1 MKNLLKIKHLA
12 ALILMCAVGFHAG
25 AQEDRVTPPDPD
37 PNTGSHQYNV
47 VINSDFES
55 KCLLPNEG
63 PYYYDELPHVLVA
76 CQGQEVTYTAYA
88 STDGDNVVSW
98 SWLVTGAASVSYND
112 NVATVLWGTEESG
125 MLSVTITMASGYTC
139 THHQAVRIVEKPV
152 AVASSVPEYDAS
164 HTIYVCYGM
173 DVEFTDQ
180 SHTQSSDIA
189 GYLWEGCGS
198 TSSTRS
204 FLLQNVTTPCTV
216 THRVYNNC
224 GCYDEEAFFIEVLQ
238 GYPLQLDCYGTVCEG
253 STVTYHATSPSCTQ
267 YFWSIEGGHLVN
279 GQGTPNITVT
289 WDSPLDGYGIISL
302 DGPICGNGACQ
313 GGLSVRVPIIQNGVT
328 INGQTAVC
336 EGEAVVYS
344 VPLYGSTHYEWSITP
359 STGASLTPL
368 NGANKVTCYFDTAGT
383 YRISVK
389 YKCDF
394 LACGEFR
401 SDTLT
406 VVVKPRLEILGDKE
420 VCLTNTITLTTNDET
435 DTSLCTWKV
444 YDLANNQLVYTSPS
458 PTAQLSSNVIQN
470 AGRYRITAENSN
482 YCNEATFVLTVKDPP
497 PAPTVAEMSP
507 DNPTIA
513 CPNSTIRLNATPSN
527 PYYNF
532 IWKPTCSSAS
542 PTSVSGKE
550 VSITYG
556 SEVCN
561 VEVYH
566 YDRELQCRSLN
577 AYTHQVA
584 QFALEEAHLPKRIT
598 VCPGTRIVW
607 GNDIVPA
614 QDMVLYEWQ
623 IQDLYQRYITVD
635 GDIHSGPN
643 TFTVS
648 DINPAITN
656 PISFQL
662 YLSRRYCGDEK
673 IDTVQITIYPMQQP
687 SLSFSPQDAICQHST
702 VLLSGSGCTTC
713 VDANGTGRYTWSF
726 SDSPQTETGQT
737 VSHTFDRPGN
747 ILVTLTCNPY
757 DVCNNSNY
765 LPSVTGI
772 IKVVP
777 NPPAYSIGY
786 DGTNVFLE
794 PPLSSTDYAIRWGH
808 TSDTNNTVP
817 ASLGGGVDYSCMIIS
832 RTNPRCTTEVKNEAI
847 LCQLL
852 KMGSPSID
860 YCNRTVSFSVIDPP
874 MPIVW
879 SVLSGDVGNKII
891 SGPFNEYLTLP
902 VNSIGD
908 IVVKAR
914 AEAEDPCI
922 SSTTMFTVDFLP
934 DFSLQKAC
942 SSIVI
947 HNNSQ
952 CLDASKVIMIKVTE
966 SGGNINYLT
975 FPVSQSVITY
985 PTGSGGHFTFELYAY
1000 DGMPLVPPCPIGSV
1014 DIANTSNLSVD
1025 VTSANP
1031 VDDEHWTCDN
1041 TAIQLTATLPSPHTI
1056 VHSRWEFGDGGTC
1069 LDTNGNSVYHTFRFI
1084 PNNPSQYTVNVVVI
1098 DENGCINDTSFLITS
1113 HKNEL
1118 KDPLLQVQ
1126 GNIIPICP
1134 GGTKI
1139 IEYWAGNSAPACS
1152 ATYHWSTE
1160 PLENHINTHETHY
1173 TDDYS
1178 VIVTNDKYCKTEASV
1193 NVPFKNKP
1201 SAIIIPKKYY
1211 YCTGEEIV
1219 LYGKPDNE
1227 NNYTYAWSVYES
1239 VAQTTVPYTTG
1250 TISFTAPS
1258 YGCTYTI
1265 NLTITNDEGC
1275 SAQADPVTITV
1286 VAPPPAPSIS
1296 IDPTQHCIDQ
1306 HPFKLYSVSS
1316 PQMLHWSNGD
1326 YGNTAYY
1333 HYPGPAIAYY
1343 YDPVSGCRSDS
1354 AVINI
1359 PAAPDFDALLT
1370 GCYKVCDYLSESTL
1384 PVYGLLPLLQPY
1396 GWDWYFNNLLSQYA
1410 SFGYQPHPLMLPLT
1424 GFGSYYLTVNY
1435 FEDCKS
1441 TSKPLVLQEDDKCK
1455 CDSIDISYTCKESY
1469 VNNCHLIYVVNVTVC
1484 NNSSRTHCFNHL
1496 DPLFDISSGNISI
1509 IANTFANPTIA
1520 PGNCYLFTLTL
1531 EVAVLDPSSVAFRLT
1546 DDNCV
1551 ECAVDFSIDLTPDI
1565 NCSQLAS
1572 GSITPNSTITG
1583 VNTIYCDFSINV
1595 SGVTD
1600 VLAVWSNPQSVVNYT
1615 LTGTG
1620 VNGLCAFSQGDLSDD
1635 ETACVYALVC
1645 VDKKLCIYYYCV
1657 PVADLLASPKSS
1669 PIERAGRD
1677 ADNSPD
1683 PTLKPNPT
1691 TGEVAIEMSNPLSG
1705 VAIEMSNPLS
1715 GGSVV
1720 GTSYKVLEILV
1731 MDMNGRTVATFT
1743 GSDHFNISN
1752 LPSAAYIVRIKT
1764 QHDNADK
1771 ITYLKLVKK

>member
-1 MKNLLKIKHLA
+1 M
-12 ALILMCAVGFHAG
+12 
-25 AQEDRVTPPDPD
+25 
-37 PNTGSHQYNV
+37 
-47 VINSDFES
+47 
-55 KCLLPNEG
+55 
-63 PYYYDELPHVLVA
+63 
-76 CQGQEVTYTAYA
+76 
-88 STDGDNVVSW
+88 
-98 SWLVTGAASVSYND
+98 SV
-112 NVATVLWGTEESG
+112 
-125 MLSVTITMASGYTC
+125 
-139 THHQAVRIVEKPV
+139 
-152 AVASSVPEYDAS
+152 
-164 HTIYVCYGM
+164 
-173 DVEFTDQ
+173 
-180 SHTQSSDIA
+180 
-189 GYLWEGCGS
+189 
-198 TSSTRS
+198 
-204 FLLQNVTTPCTV
+204 
-216 THRVYNNC
+216 
-224 GCYDEEAFFIEVLQ
+224 
-238 GYPLQLDCYGTVCEG
+238 
-253 STVTYHATSPSCTQ
+253 
-267 YFWSIEGGHLVN
+267 
-279 GQGTPNITVT
+279 
-289 WDSPLDGYGIISL
+289 
-302 DGPICGNGACQ
+302 
-313 GGLSVRVPIIQNGVT
+313 
-328 INGQTAVC
+328 
-336 EGEAVVYS
+336 
-344 VPLYGSTHYEWSITP
+344 
-359 STGASLTPL
+359 TPL
-368 NGANKVTCYFDTAGT
+368 NGANKVTCLFNTPDTF
-383 YRISVK
+383 RISVK

-420 VCLTNTITLTTNDET
+420 VCLTNTITLTTNDENNN
-435 DTSLCTWKV
+435 LFTWNV

-458 PTAQLSSNVIQN
+458 PTAQFSSNVIQN

-497 PAPTVAEMSP
+497 PAPTVAEMDP

-532 IWKPTCSSAS
+532 IWEPVCCT
-542 PTSVSGKE
+542 TYVSGNE
-550 VSITYG
+550 VSIAYG

-561 VEVYH
+561 VNVYH
-566 YDRELQCRSLN
+566 YDRELQCRSLD

-584 QFALEEAHLPKRIT
+584 QFALAETHLPKRIT
-598 VCPGTRIVW
+598 VCPGTRITW

-614 QDMVLYEWQ
+614 QEMVLYEWQ
-623 IQDLYQRYITVD
+623 IEDLYQRYITVD
-635 GDIHSGPN
+635 GSIHSGPN

-648 DINPAITN
+648 DIYTTFDSVP
-656 PISFQL
+656 FQL

-673 IDTVQITIYPMQQP
+673 IDTVQIIIYPMQHP
-687 SLSFSPQDAICQHST
+687 SLSFNPQDAICQNSQ
-702 VLLSGSGCTTC
+702 VQLYGSGCTTC
-713 VDANGTGRYTWSF
+713 DDANAIGRYTWSF
-726 SDSPQTETGQT
+726 SDSPQTATGQT
-737 VSHTFDRPGN
+737 IYHTFDKPGD

-757 DVCNNSNY
+757 DVCDNSNY

-772 IKVVP
+772 IKVIP

-808 TSDTNNTVP
+808 TADTNNTVP

-847 LCQLL
+847 LCQPL

-879 SVLSGDVGNKII
+879 SVLSGDVGGQII
-891 SGPFNEYLTLP
+891 NGSLNEYLTLP
-902 VNSIGD
+902 VNSVGN

-914 AEAEDPCI
+914 AEADEPCF
-922 SSTTMFTVDFLP
+922 SSTKMFTVDFLP

-947 HNNSQ
+947 RNNSQ
-952 CLDASKVIMIKVTE
+952 CIDASKVIMIKVTE
-966 SGGNINYLT
+966 AGGNINYLT

-985 PTGSGGHFTFELYAY
+985 PTGGGGHFTFELYAY

-1014 DIANTSNLSVD
+1014 DIANTSNLPVD
-1025 VTSANP
+1025 ITSANTG
-1031 VDDEHWTCDN
+1031 HIHQTCNN
-1041 TAIQLTATLPSPHTI
+1041 TAIQLTASLPSPHTI
-1056 VHSRWEFGDGGTC
+1056 VHSRWDFGDGGTC
-1069 LDTNGNSVYHTFRFI
+1069 LDTNGNSVYHTFRF
-1084 PNNPSQYTVNVVVI
+1084 NPINPLEYTVNVIVT
-1098 DENGCINDTSFLITS
+1098 DENNCESHDTLKITSFE
-1113 HKNEL
+1113 NEL
-1118 KDPLLQVQ
+1118 KVESIYIYDDENL
-1126 GNIIPICP
+1126 PICP
-1134 GGTKI
+1134 GNEVTLEYRIDGNTPSPDI
-1139 IEYWAGNSAPACS
+1139 IAYYDWSPSSNSNS
-1152 ATYHWSTE
+1152 YT
-1160 PLENHINTHETHY
+1160 NIVDN

-1178 VIVTNDKYCKTEASV
+1178 VVVTNDNYCKTEVSV

-1201 SAIIIPKKYY
+1201 SAVIIPKKYY
-1211 YCTGEEIV
+1211 YCVGETITFYGQPDMESQSNYSYEWTVCNNTTSQCSTYYTG
-1219 LYGKPDNE
+1219 
-1227 NNYTYAWSVYES
+1227 S
-1239 VAQTTVPYTTG
+1239 
-1250 TISFTAPS
+1250 ISFPTGDN
-1258 YGCTYTI
+1258 GCTYTADLI
-1265 NLTITNDEGC
+1265 VTDNNEGC

-1286 VAPPPAPSIS
+1286 VAPPPAPGIS
-1296 IDPTQHCIDQ
+1296 KDPDQYCIDQ
-1306 HPFKLYSVSS
+1306 HPFKLISDNPS
-1316 PQMLHWSNGD
+1316 QLLHWSNGD

-1370 GCYKVCDYLSESTL
+1370 GCYKICDSLAETSL

-1396 GWDWYFNNLLSQYA
+1396 GWDWYYNNYLSQNGP
-1410 SFGYQPHPLMLPLT
+1410 FGYQPYPLMLPLN
-1424 GFGSYYLTVNY
+1424 GFGSYYLSVNY
-1435 FEDCKS
+1435 FEECKS
-1441 TSKPLVLQEDDKCK
+1441 TSKPFVLQEDDVCK
-1455 CDSIDISYTCKESY
+1455 CDSIDIRYVCKDSH
-1469 VNNCHLIYVVNVTVC
+1469 VKDCHLIYEIEVTVC
-1484 NNSSRTHCFNHL
+1484 NNSHTTRTFNTL
-1496 DPLFDISSGNISI
+1496 TPLFNLTSGNITI
-1509 IANTFANPTIA
+1509 ISNTFTATSITPS
-1520 PGNCYLFTLTL
+1520 NCYNFTLEL
-1531 EVAVLDPSSVAFRLT
+1531 EVSILDPMVASFMIEGRKC
-1546 DDNCV
+1546 N
-1551 ECAVDFSIDLTPDI
+1551 VDFSIDLTPDI

-1583 VNTIYCDFSINV
+1583 VNTIYCDFSIYV

-1620 VNGLCAFSQGDLSDD
+1620 VNGLCAFSQGDLSDGV
-1635 ETACVYALVC
+1635 TACVYALVC

-1677 ADNSPD
+1677 ADNAPD

-1691 TGEVAIEMSNPLSG
+1691 IGEV
-1705 VAIEMSNPLS
+1705 
-1715 GGSVV
+1715 SVV

-1764 QHDNADK
+1764 KHDNADK

>member
-1 MKNLLKIKHLA
+1 MKDLLKIKHLA
-12 ALILMCAVGFHAG
+12 ALLLMCAVGFHAG

-37 PNTGSHQYNV
+37 PNTGSRQYNV

-55 KCLLPNEG
+55 KCVLPNEG
-63 PYYYDELPHVLVA
+63 QYYYDELPQVLVA

-139 THHQAVRIVEKPV
+139 TCHQAVRIVEKPV

-204 FLLQNVTTPCTV
+204 FLLQNVTTPCKV

-224 GCYDEEAFFIEVLQ
+224 GCYDEEEFLIKVLQ
-238 GYPLQLDCYGTVCEG
+238 GHPLQLDCYGTACEG

-279 GQGTPNITVT
+279 GQGTPDITVT

-302 DGPICGNGACQ
+302 DGPICGNGTCQ
-313 GGLSVRVPIIQNGVT
+313 GGLSVRVPIIQNGVSVD
-328 INGQTAVC
+328 GQNTACV
-336 EGEAVVYS
+336 GEAVVYS

-359 STGASLTPL
+359 STGVSVTPL
-368 NGANKVTCYFDTAGT
+368 NGANKVTCYFNTPDTF
-383 YRISVK
+383 RISVK
-389 YKCDF
+389 YQCDF
-394 LACGEFR
+394 LSCGEFR

-420 VCLTNTITLTTNDET
+420 VCLTNSITLTTNDENNN
-435 DTSLCTWKV
+435 LFTWNV
-444 YDLANNQLVYTSPS
+444 YDLANNQLIYTSPS
-458 PTAQLSSNVIQN
+458 PTDQLASSVIPN

-497 PAPTVAEMSP
+497 PAPTVAEMDP

-532 IWKPTCSSAS
+532 IWEPTCGSAS
-542 PTSVSGKE
+542 PTSVSGEE

-561 VEVYH
+561 VAVYH
-566 YDRELQCRSLN
+566 YDRELQCRSLD

-584 QFALEEAHLPKRIT
+584 QFALAETHLPKRIT
-598 VCPGTRIVW
+598 VCPGTRITW

-614 QDMVLYEWQ
+614 QEMVLYEWQ
-623 IQDLYQRYITVD
+623 IEDLFQRYITVD
-635 GDIHSGPN
+635 GSIHSGPN

-648 DINPAITN
+648 DIYTTFDSVP
-656 PISFQL
+656 FQL
-662 YLSRRYCGDEK
+662 YLSRRYCGDKK
-673 IDTVQITIYPMQQP
+673 IDTVQIIIYPMQHP
-687 SLSFSPQDAICQHST
+687 SLSFNPQDAICQNT
-702 VLLSGSGCTTC
+702 QVQLYGSGCTTC
-713 VDANGTGRYTWSF
+713 DDANAIGRYTWSF
-726 SDSPQTETGQT
+726 SDSPQTATGQT
-737 VSHTFDRPGN
+737 IYHTFDKPGD

-757 DVCNNSNY
+757 DVCDNSNY

-772 IKVVP
+772 IKVIP

-808 TSDTNNTVP
+808 TADTNNTVP
-817 ASLGGGVDYSCMIIS
+817 ASLGGGVDYSCIIIS
-832 RTNPRCTTEVKNEAI
+832 RTNPPCTTEVKNEAI
-847 LCQLL
+847 LCQPLQL
-852 KMGSPSID
+852 GPPSID
-860 YCNRTVSFSVIDPP
+860 YCNKTVSFSVIDPP

-879 SVLSGDVGNKII
+879 SVLSGDVGDQII
-891 SGPFNEYLTLP
+891 NGSLNEYLTLP
-902 VNSIGD
+902 VNSVGN

-914 AEAEDPCI
+914 AEADEPCF
-922 SSTTMFTVDFLP
+922 SSTKMFTVDFLP

-947 HNNSQ
+947 RNNSQ

-966 SGGNINYLT
+966 AGGNINYLT

-1014 DIANTSNLSVD
+1014 DIANTSNLPLD
-1025 VTSANP
+1025 VTSANTG
-1031 VDDEHWTCDN
+1031 HIHQTCNN
-1041 TAIQLTATLPSPHTI
+1041 TAIQLTASLPSPHTI
-1056 VHSRWEFGDGGTC
+1056 VHSHWDFGDGGTC
-1069 LDTNGNSVYHTFRFI
+1069 LDTNGNSVYHTFRSSSAVL
-1084 PNNPSQYTVNVVVI
+1084 PKYTVNVIVT
-1098 DENGCINDTSFLITS
+1098 DDNGCESHDTLNITS
-1113 HKNEL
+1113 YENEL
-1118 KDPLLQVQ
+1118 KEELLQIQ
-1126 GNIIPICP
+1126 GSIIPICP

-1139 IEYWAGNSAPACS
+1139 IEYLADGNIPFD

-1160 PLENHINTHETHY
+1160 PFEDYVNTHETRY

-1178 VIVTNDKYCKTEASV
+1178 VIVTNDNYCKTEASV

-1211 YCTGEEIV
+1211 YCAGEEVI
-1219 LYGKPDNE
+1219 LYGQLDND
-1227 NNYTYAWSVYES
+1227 NHYTYAWTVYED
-1239 VAQTTVPYTTG
+1239 VTHTTNAYTTG
-1250 TISFTAPS
+1250 TVHFTAANNS
-1258 YGCTYTI
+1258 CTYTI
-1265 NLTITNDEGC
+1265 NLTVTNDEGC

-1306 HPFKLYSVSS
+1306 HPVKLISDNPS
-1316 PQMLHWSNGD
+1316 QLLHWSNGD
-1326 YGNTAYY
+1326 YGNTAFY
-1333 HYPGPAIAYY
+1333 HYPGVALAYY
-1343 YDPVSGCRSDS
+1343 YDQVSGCQSQS
-1354 AVINI
+1354 AFVNI

-1370 GCYKVCDYLSESTL
+1370 GCYEVCIQKAKSKL
-1384 PVYGLLPLLQPY
+1384 PVYGMLPLYQKY
-1396 GWDWYFNNLLSQYA
+1396 GWRWFYNNNSIA
-1410 SFGYQPHPLMLPLT
+1410 GSPMGYQPHPLYLT
-1424 GFGSYYLTVNY
+1424 LNGFGSYYLTVNY
-1435 FEDCKS
+1435 YNECTS
-1441 TSKPLVLQEDDKCK
+1441 TSKPFVLKEDKICK
-1455 CDSIDISYTCKESY
+1455 CDSIDISYTCKNSY
-1469 VNNCHLIYVVNVTVC
+1469 VENCHLIYVVDVTVC
-1484 NNSSRTHCFNHL
+1484 NNSSRPHCFKYL

-1509 IANTFANPTIA
+1509 IANTFANPTIT
-1520 PGNCYLFTLTL
+1520 PGNCYHFSLTL
-1531 EVAVLDPSSVAFRLT
+1531 EVAVLDPSSVAFRLI
-1546 DDNCV
+1546 DDNCF

-1620 VNGLCAFSQGDLSDD
+1620 VSGLCAFGQSDLSDG
-1635 ETACVYALVC
+1635 ETTCVYALVC
-1645 VDKKLCIYYYCV
+1645 VDKELCIYYYCV

-1677 ADNSPD
+1677 ADNAPD

-1691 TGEVAIEMSNPLSG
+1691 IGEV
-1705 VAIEMSNPLS
+1705 
-1715 GGSVV
+1715 SVV
-1720 GTSYKVLEILV
+1720 GTSYKVLEIFV

-1771 ITYLKLVKK
+1771 ITYLKLIKK

>member
-12 ALILMCAVGFHAG
+12 ALILMCTVGFHAG

-37 PNTGSHQYNV
+37 PNTGSRQYNV

-164 HTIYVCYGM
+164 HTIYVCKGM

-224 GCYDEEAFFIEVLQ
+224 GCYDEEEFFIEVLQ
-238 GYPLQLDCYGTVCEG
+238 GYPLQLDCYGTACEG

-406 VVVKPRLEILGDKE
+406 VVVKPRLEIRGDKE

-435 DTSLCTWKV
+435 NTSLFTWKV
-444 YDLANNQLVYTSPS
+444 YDLASNQLVYTSPS

-470 AGRYRITAENSN
+470 AGRYRITAENIN

-532 IWKPTCSSAS
+532 IWKPVCCT
-542 PTSVSGKE
+542 TYVSGNE
-550 VSITYG
+550 VSIAYG

-607 GNDIVPA
+607 GNDIVPE
-614 QDMVLYEWQ
+614 QDLVLYEWQ

-726 SDSPQTETGQT
+726 SDNHQSATGQT

-757 DVCNNSNY
+757 DVCSNSNY
-765 LPSVTGI
+765 LPSVSGT

-922 SSTTMFTVDFLP
+922 SSTAVVTVDFLP

-942 SSIVI
+942 STIVI

-966 SGGNINYLT
+966 AGGNINYLT

-1014 DIANTSNLSVD
+1014 DIENTSNQVVS

-1031 VDDEHWTCDN
+1031 VDDEHWTCNN
-1041 TAIQLTATLPSPHTI
+1041 TAIQLTASIATPHTI
-1056 VHSRWEFGDGGTC
+1056 YHSYWDFGDNGTC
-1069 LDTNGNSVYHTFRFI
+1069 LNTNGNSVYHTFEFYSSH
-1084 PNNPSQYTVNVVVI
+1084 PEQSHYFVNVYI
-1098 DENGCINDTSFLITS
+1098 SDENGCESHGILEITSFE
-1113 HKNEL
+1113 NEL
-1118 KDPLLQVQ
+1118 APESLEINGETPLT
-1126 GNIIPICP
+1126 CP
-1134 GGTKI
+1134 GDNRTIMYLVNGYIPQCTTAR
-1139 IEYWAGNSAPACS
+1139 YN
-1152 ATYHWSTE
+1152 WSIDPSLTLH
-1160 PLENHINTHETHY
+1160 PVYTHETHY

-1178 VIVTNDKYCKTEASV
+1178 VVVTNANYCKTEASV

-1370 GCYKVCDYLSESTL
+1370 GCYKVCDSLAETSL

-1424 GFGSYYLTVNY
+1424 GFGSYYLTINY
-1435 FEDCKS
+1435 FEECKS
-1441 TSKPLVLQEDDKCK
+1441 TSKPFVLQEDDKCK

-1620 VNGLCAFSQGDLSDD
+1620 VSGLCAFGQGDLSDD

-1691 TGEVAIEMSNPLSG
+1691 TGDV
-1705 VAIEMSNPLS
+1705 
-1715 GGSVV
+1715 SVV
-1720 GTSYKVLEILV
+1720 GTSDKVLEILV

>member
-12 ALILMCAVGFHAG
+12 ALLLMCAVGFHAG

-37 PNTGSHQYNV
+37 PNPGSRQYNV

-152 AVASSVPEYDAS
+152 AVASSVPDYDAS

-204 FLLQNVTTPCTV
+204 FLLQNVTTPCKV

-224 GCYDEEAFFIEVLQ
+224 GCYDEEEFLIKVLQ
-238 GYPLQLDCYGTVCEG
+238 GHPLQLDCYGTACEG
-253 STVTYHATSPSCTQ
+253 STVSYHATSPSCTQ

-313 GGLSVRVPIIQNGVT
+313 GGLSVRVPIIQNGVSVD
-328 INGQTAVC
+328 GQNTACV
-336 EGEAVVYS
+336 GEAVVYS
-344 VPLYGSTHYEWSITP
+344 VPLYGSTHYDWNITP
-359 STGASLTPL
+359 STGVSVTPL
-368 NGANKVTCYFDTAGT
+368 NGANIVTCLFNTPDTF
-383 YRISVK
+383 RISVK

-394 LACGEFR
+394 LSCGEFR

-420 VCLTNTITLTTNDET
+420 VCLTNTITLTTNDENNN
-435 DTSLCTWKV
+435 LFTWNV
-444 YDLANNQLVYTSPS
+444 YDLANNQLIYTSPS
-458 PTAQLSSNVIQN
+458 PTDQLASSVIPN

-497 PAPTVAEMSP
+497 PAPTVAEMDP

-532 IWKPTCSSAS
+532 IWEPTCGSAS
-542 PTSVSGKE
+542 PTSVSGEE

-561 VEVYH
+561 VNVYH
-566 YDRELQCRSLN
+566 YDRELQCRSLD

-584 QFALEEAHLPKRIT
+584 QFALAETHLPKRIT
-598 VCPGTRIVW
+598 VCPGTRITW

-614 QDMVLYEWQ
+614 QEMVLYEWQ
-623 IQDLYQRYITVD
+623 IEDLFQRYITVD
-635 GDIHSGPN
+635 GSIHSGPN

-648 DINPAITN
+648 DIYTTFDSVP
-656 PISFQL
+656 FQL

-673 IDTVQITIYPMQQP
+673 IDTVQIIIYPMKHP
-687 SLSFSPQDAICQHST
+687 SLSFDPQDAICQNSQ
-702 VLLSGSGCTTC
+702 VQLYGSGCTTC
-713 VDANGTGRYTWSF
+713 DDANAIGRYTWSF

-737 VSHTFDRPGN
+737 IYHTFDKPGD

-772 IKVVP
+772 IKVIP

-794 PPLSSTDYAIRWGH
+794 PQLSSTDYAIRWGH

-817 ASLGGGVDYSCMIIS
+817 ASLGGGVDYSCIIIS
-832 RTNPRCTTEVKNEAI
+832 RTNPPCTTEVKNEAI
-847 LCQLL
+847 LCQPLQL
-852 KMGSPSID
+852 GPPSID
-860 YCNRTVSFSVIDPP
+860 YCNKTVSFSVLTPP

-879 SVLSGDVGNKII
+879 SVLSGDVGDQII
-891 SGPFNEYLTLP
+891 NGSLNEYLTLP
-902 VNSIGD
+902 VNSVGN

-914 AEAEDPCI
+914 AEADEPCF
-922 SSTTMFTVDFLP
+922 SSTKMFTVDFLP

-947 HNNSQ
+947 QNNSQ
-952 CLDASKVIMIKVTE
+952 CHDVSKVIMIKVTE
-966 SGGNINYLT
+966 AGGNINYLT
-975 FPVSQSVITY
+975 FPVNQSVITY

-1014 DIANTSNLSVD
+1014 DIANTSNLPLD
-1025 VTSANP
+1025 VTSANTG
-1031 VDDEHWTCDN
+1031 HIHQTCNN
-1041 TAIQLTATLPSPHTI
+1041 TAIQLTASLPSPHTI
-1056 VHSRWEFGDGGTC
+1056 VHSRWDFGDGGTC
-1069 LDTNGNSVYHTFRFI
+1069 LDTNGNSVYHTFRFDPI
-1084 PNNPSQYTVNVVVI
+1084 RSSDYIVNVFVT
-1098 DENGCINDTSFLITS
+1098 DENGCESHDTLKIISFE
-1113 HKNEL
+1113 NVL
-1118 KDPLLQVQ
+1118 KQESISIDDNGDFPV
-1126 GNIIPICP
+1126 CP
-1134 GGTKI
+1134 GNEVRL
-1139 IEYWAGNSAPACS
+1139 EYQINSNTPPTGLVADYNWSSSPNTN
-1152 ATYHWSTE
+1152 TY
-1160 PLENHINTHETHY
+1160 THNAYY

-1178 VIVTNDKYCKTEASV
+1178 VVVTNDNYCKTEATI

-1211 YCTGEEIV
+1211 YCAGEEVI
-1219 LYGKPDNE
+1219 LYGQLDND
-1227 NNYTYAWSVYES
+1227 NHYTYAWTVYED
-1239 VAQTTVPYTTG
+1239 VTHTTNAYTTG
-1250 TISFTAPS
+1250 TVHFTAANNS
-1258 YGCTYTI
+1258 CTYTI
-1265 NLTITNDEGC
+1265 NLTVTNDEGC

-1306 HPFKLYSVSS
+1306 HPFKLISNNPS
-1316 PQMLHWSNGD
+1316 QLLHWSNGD

-1370 GCYKVCDYLSESTL
+1370 GCYKVCDSLAETSL

-1396 GWDWYFNNLLSQYA
+1396 GWDWYYNNYLSQNGP
-1410 SFGYQPHPLMLPLT
+1410 FGYQPYPLMLPLN
-1424 GFGSYYLTVNY
+1424 GFGSYYLSVNY
-1435 FEDCKS
+1435 FEECKS
-1441 TSKPLVLQEDDKCK
+1441 ISKPFVLQEDDVCK
-1455 CDSIDISYTCKESY
+1455 CDSIDIRYVCKDSHVKE
-1469 VNNCHLIYVVNVTVC
+1469 CHLIYEIEVTVC
-1484 NNSSRTHCFNHL
+1484 NNSHTTRTFNTL
-1496 DPLFDISSGNISI
+1496 TPLFNLISGNITI
-1509 IANTFANPTIA
+1509 TNNTFAATSITPS
-1520 PGNCYLFTLTL
+1520 NCYNFTLEL
-1531 EVAVLDPSSVAFRLT
+1531 EVSILDPMVASFMIKGSKC
-1546 DDNCV
+1546 N
-1551 ECAVDFSIDLTPDI
+1551 VDFSIDLTPDI

-1583 VNTIYCDFSINV
+1583 VNTIYCDFSINI

-1600 VLAVWSNPQSVVNYT
+1600 VLAVWSDPQSVVNYT

-1620 VNGLCAFSQGDLSDD
+1620 VNGLCAFSQGDLSDGV
-1635 ETACVYALVC
+1635 TACVYALVC

-1677 ADNSPD
+1677 ADNAPD

-1691 TGEVAIEMSNPLSG
+1691 TGEV
-1705 VAIEMSNPLS
+1705 
-1715 GGSVV
+1715 SVV
-1720 GTSYKVLEILV
+1720 GTSDKILEILV

-1752 LPSAAYIVRIKT
+1752 LPSGIYIVRIKT

>member
-1 MKNLLKIKHLA
+1 
-12 ALILMCAVGFHAG
+12 
-25 AQEDRVTPPDPD
+25 
-37 PNTGSHQYNV
+37 
-47 VINSDFES
+47 
-55 KCLLPNEG
+55 
-63 PYYYDELPHVLVA
+63 
-76 CQGQEVTYTAYA
+76 
-88 STDGDNVVSW
+88 
-98 SWLVTGAASVSYND
+98 
-112 NVATVLWGTEESG
+112 
-125 MLSVTITMASGYTC
+125 
-139 THHQAVRIVEKPV
+139 
-152 AVASSVPEYDAS
+152 VPEYDAS

-224 GCYDEEAFFIEVLQ
+224 GCYDEEEFFIEVLQ
-238 GYPLQLDCYGTVCEG
+238 GYPLQLDCYGTACEG

-435 DTSLCTWKV
+435 NTSLCTWKV
-444 YDLANNQLVYTSPS
+444 YNLANNQLVYTSPS
-458 PTAQLSSNVIQN
+458 PTAQFSSNVIQN
-470 AGRYRITAENSN
+470 AGRYRITAENIN

-513 CPNSTIRLNATPSN
+513 CPNSTIRLNATSSN

-532 IWKPTCSSAS
+532 IWKPICCT
-542 PTSVSGKE
+542 TYVSGNE

-598 VCPGTRIVW
+598 VCPGTRITW
-607 GNDIVPA
+607 GNDIVPE
-614 QDMVLYEWQ
+614 QDLVLYEWQ

-635 GDIHSGPN
+635 GDIHRGPN

-966 SGGNINYLT
+966 AGGNINYLT

-985 PTGSGGHFTFELYAY
+985 PTGSGGHFTFELYSY

-1014 DIANTSNLSVD
+1014 DIENTSNLQVE
-1025 VTSANP
+1025 VTSANTG
-1031 VDDEHWTCDN
+1031 HIHQTCNN

-1056 VHSRWEFGDGGTC
+1056 VHSRWDFGDGGTS
-1069 LDTNGNSVYHTFRFI
+1069 LDTNGNSVYHTFRFD
-1084 PNNPSQYTVNVVVI
+1084 PNNPLVYTVNVFVT
-1098 DENGCINDTSFLITS
+1098 DENGCESHDTLKITSFE
-1113 HKNEL
+1113 NEL
-1118 KDPLLQVQ
+1118 KEESISIYINGDFPVCPENEVTLGYQIN
-1126 GNIIPICP
+1126 GNTPPIDLVADYNWSSSP
-1134 GGTKI
+1134 NT
-1139 IEYWAGNSAPACS
+1139 N
-1152 ATYHWSTE
+1152 TY
-1160 PLENHINTHETHY
+1160 THKVYY

-1178 VIVTNDKYCKTEASV
+1178 VTVTNDNYCKTEATI

-1211 YCTGEEIV
+1211 YCAGEEVI
-1219 LYGKPDNE
+1219 LYGQPDNG
-1227 NNYTYAWSVYES
+1227 NHYTYAWTVYEDETH
-1239 VAQTTVPYTTG
+1239 TTVAYTTG
-1250 TISFTAPS
+1250 TVHFTAADNS
-1258 YGCTYTI
+1258 CTYTI
-1265 NLTITNDEGC
+1265 NLTVTNDEGC

-1306 HPFKLYSVSS
+1306 HPVKLVSNNPS
-1316 PQMLHWSNGD
+1316 QLLHWSNGD

-1343 YDPVSGCRSDS
+1343 YDPVSG
-1354 AVINI
+1354 
-1359 PAAPDFDALLT
+1359 
-1370 GCYKVCDYLSESTL
+1370 
-1384 PVYGLLPLLQPY
+1384 
-1396 GWDWYFNNLLSQYA
+1396 
-1410 SFGYQPHPLMLPLT
+1410 
-1424 GFGSYYLTVNY
+1424 
-1435 FEDCKS
+1435 
-1441 TSKPLVLQEDDKCK
+1441 
-1455 CDSIDISYTCKESY
+1455 
-1469 VNNCHLIYVVNVTVC
+1469 
-1484 NNSSRTHCFNHL
+1484 
-1496 DPLFDISSGNISI
+1496 
-1509 IANTFANPTIA
+1509 
-1520 PGNCYLFTLTL
+1520 
-1531 EVAVLDPSSVAFRLT
+1531 
-1546 DDNCV
+1546 
-1551 ECAVDFSIDLTPDI
+1551 
-1565 NCSQLAS
+1565 
-1572 GSITPNSTITG
+1572 
-1583 VNTIYCDFSINV
+1583 
-1595 SGVTD
+1595 
-1600 VLAVWSNPQSVVNYT
+1600 
-1615 LTGTG
+1615 
-1620 VNGLCAFSQGDLSDD
+1620 
-1635 ETACVYALVC
+1635 
-1645 VDKKLCIYYYCV
+1645 
-1657 PVADLLASPKSS
+1657 
-1669 PIERAGRD
+1669 
-1677 ADNSPD
+1677 
-1683 PTLKPNPT
+1683 
-1691 TGEVAIEMSNPLSG
+1691 
-1705 VAIEMSNPLS
+1705 
-1715 GGSVV
+1715 
-1720 GTSYKVLEILV
+1720 
-1731 MDMNGRTVATFT
+1731 
-1743 GSDHFNISN
+1743 
-1752 LPSAAYIVRIKT
+1752 
-1764 QHDNADK
+1764 
-1771 ITYLKLVKK
+1771 

>member
-1 MKNLLKIKHLA
+1 
-12 ALILMCAVGFHAG
+12 
-25 AQEDRVTPPDPD
+25 
-37 PNTGSHQYNV
+37 
-47 VINSDFES
+47 
-55 KCLLPNEG
+55 
-63 PYYYDELPHVLVA
+63 
-76 CQGQEVTYTAYA
+76 
-88 STDGDNVVSW
+88 
-98 SWLVTGAASVSYND
+98 
-112 NVATVLWGTEESG
+112 
-125 MLSVTITMASGYTC
+125 
-139 THHQAVRIVEKPV
+139 
-152 AVASSVPEYDAS
+152 
-164 HTIYVCYGM
+164 M

-224 GCYDEEAFFIEVLQ
+224 GCYDEEEFLIKVLQ
-238 GYPLQLDCYGTVCEG
+238 GHPLQLDCYGTACEG
-253 STVTYHATSPSCTQ
+253 STVSYHATSPSCTQ
-267 YFWSIEGGHLVN
+267 YFWSIEGGHLVS
-279 GQGTPNITVT
+279 GQGTPDITVT

-302 DGPICGNGACQ
+302 DGPICGDVACQ
-313 GGLSVRVPIIQNGVT
+313 GGLSVRVPIIQNGVA
-328 INGQTAVC
+328 INGQTTVC
-336 EGEAVVYS
+336 EGEAVLYS
-344 VPLYGSTHYEWSITP
+344 VPLYGSTHYDWNITP
-359 STGASLTPL
+359 STGVSVTPL
-368 NGANKVTCYFDTAGT
+368 NGANKVTCLFNTPDTF
-383 YRISVK
+383 RISVK

-420 VCLTNTITLTTNDET
+420 VCLTNTITLTTNDENNN
-435 DTSLCTWKV
+435 LFTWNV

-458 PTAQLSSNVIQN
+458 PTAQFSSNVIQN

-497 PAPTVAEMSP
+497 PAPTVAEMDP

-532 IWKPTCSSAS
+532 IWEPVCCT
-542 PTSVSGKE
+542 TYVSGNE
-550 VSITYG
+550 VSIAYG

-561 VEVYH
+561 VNVYH
-566 YDRELQCRSLN
+566 YDRELQCRSLD

-584 QFALEEAHLPKRIT
+584 QFALAETHLPKRIT
-598 VCPGTRIVW
+598 VCPGTRITW

-614 QDMVLYEWQ
+614 QEMVLYEWQ
-623 IQDLYQRYITVD
+623 IEDLYQRYITVD
-635 GDIHSGPN
+635 GSIHSGPN

-648 DINPAITN
+648 DIYTTFDSVP
-656 PISFQL
+656 FQL

-673 IDTVQITIYPMQQP
+673 IDTVQIIIYPMQHP
-687 SLSFSPQDAICQHST
+687 SLSFNPQDAICQNSQ
-702 VLLSGSGCTTC
+702 VQLYGSGCTTC
-713 VDANGTGRYTWSF
+713 DDANAIGRYTWSF
-726 SDSPQTETGQT
+726 SDSPQTATGQT
-737 VSHTFDRPGN
+737 IYHTFDKPGD

-757 DVCNNSNY
+757 DVCDNSNY

-772 IKVVP
+772 IKVIP

-808 TSDTNNTVP
+808 TADTNNTVP

-847 LCQLL
+847 LCQPL

-879 SVLSGDVGNKII
+879 SVLSGDVGGQII
-891 SGPFNEYLTLP
+891 NGSLNEYLTLP
-902 VNSIGD
+902 VNSVGN

-914 AEAEDPCI
+914 AEADEPCF
-922 SSTTMFTVDFLP
+922 SSTKMFTVDFLP

-947 HNNSQ
+947 RNNSQ
-952 CLDASKVIMIKVTE
+952 CIDASKVIMIKVTE
-966 SGGNINYLT
+966 AGGNINYLT

-985 PTGSGGHFTFELYAY
+985 PTGGGGHFTFELYAY

-1014 DIANTSNLSVD
+1014 DIANTSNLPVD
-1025 VTSANP
+1025 ITSANTG
-1031 VDDEHWTCDN
+1031 HIHQTCNN
-1041 TAIQLTATLPSPHTI
+1041 TAIQLTASLPSPHTI
-1056 VHSRWEFGDGGTC
+1056 VHSRWDFGDGGTC
-1069 LDTNGNSVYHTFRFI
+1069 LDTNGNSVYHTFRF
-1084 PNNPSQYTVNVVVI
+1084 NPINPLEYTVNVIVT
-1098 DENGCINDTSFLITS
+1098 DENNCESHDTLKITSFE
-1113 HKNEL
+1113 NEL
-1118 KDPLLQVQ
+1118 KVESIYIYDDENL
-1126 GNIIPICP
+1126 PICP
-1134 GGTKI
+1134 GNEVTLEYRIDGNTPSPDI
-1139 IEYWAGNSAPACS
+1139 IAYYDWSPSSNSNS
-1152 ATYHWSTE
+1152 YT
-1160 PLENHINTHETHY
+1160 NIVDN

-1178 VIVTNDKYCKTEASV
+1178 VVVTNDNYCKTEVSV

-1201 SAIIIPKKYY
+1201 SAVIIPKKYY
-1211 YCTGEEIV
+1211 YCVGETITFYGQPDMESQSNYSYEWTVCNNTTSQCSTYYTG
-1219 LYGKPDNE
+1219 
-1227 NNYTYAWSVYES
+1227 S
-1239 VAQTTVPYTTG
+1239 
-1250 TISFTAPS
+1250 ISFPTGDN
-1258 YGCTYTI
+1258 GCTYTADLI
-1265 NLTITNDEGC
+1265 VTDNNEGC

-1286 VAPPPAPSIS
+1286 VAPPPAPGIS
-1296 IDPTQHCIDQ
+1296 KDPDQYCIDQ
-1306 HPFKLYSVSS
+1306 HPFKLISDNPS
-1316 PQMLHWSNGD
+1316 QLLHWSNGD

-1370 GCYKVCDYLSESTL
+1370 GCYKICDSLAETSL

-1396 GWDWYFNNLLSQYA
+1396 GWDWYYNNYLSQNGP
-1410 SFGYQPHPLMLPLT
+1410 FGYQPYPLMLPLN
-1424 GFGSYYLTVNY
+1424 GFGSYYLSVNY
-1435 FEDCKS
+1435 FEECKS
-1441 TSKPLVLQEDDKCK
+1441 TSKPFVLQEDDVCK
-1455 CDSIDISYTCKESY
+1455 CDSIDIRYVCKDSH
-1469 VNNCHLIYVVNVTVC
+1469 VKDCHLIYEIEVTVC
-1484 NNSSRTHCFNHL
+1484 NNSHTTRTFNTL
-1496 DPLFDISSGNISI
+1496 TPLFNLTSGNITI
-1509 IANTFANPTIA
+1509 ISNTFTATSITPS
-1520 PGNCYLFTLTL
+1520 NCYNFTLEL
-1531 EVAVLDPSSVAFRLT
+1531 EVSILDPMVASFMIEGRKC
-1546 DDNCV
+1546 N
-1551 ECAVDFSIDLTPDI
+1551 VDFSIDLTPDI

-1583 VNTIYCDFSINV
+1583 VNTIYCDFSIYV

-1620 VNGLCAFSQGDLSDD
+1620 VNGLCAFSQGDLSDGV
-1635 ETACVYALVC
+1635 TACVYALVC

-1677 ADNSPD
+1677 ADNAPD

-1691 TGEVAIEMSNPLSG
+1691 IGEV
-1705 VAIEMSNPLS
+1705 
-1715 GGSVV
+1715 SVV

-1764 QHDNADK
+1764 KHDNADK

>member
-1 MKNLLKIKHLA
+1 MKNLFYFSRLA
-12 ALILMCAVGFHAG
+12 ALLLMCAAGFHAG
-25 AQEDRVTPPDPD
+25 AQDDRVSPHDPD
-37 PNTGSHQYNV
+37 PNTGSRQYNV

-55 KCLLPNEG
+55 KCILPNEG

-98 SWLVTGAASVSYND
+98 SWTVTGAASVSYND

-125 MLSVTITMASGYTC
+125 MLSVTITMASGHTC

-152 AVASSVPEYDAS
+152 ALASSVPEYDAN
-164 HTIYVCYGM
+164 HTIYVCDGM

-189 GYLWEGCGS
+189 GYLWEGCGN

-204 FLLQNVTTPCTV
+204 FILQNVTTSCSV

-224 GCYDEEAFFIEVLQ
+224 GCYDEENFLIKVLP
-238 GYPLQLDCYGTVCEG
+238 GEPLKLDCYGTACEG

-267 YFWSIEGGHLVN
+267 YFWSIEGGHLVS
-279 GQGTPNITVT
+279 GQGTPDITVT

-302 DGPICGNGACQ
+302 DGPICSIDACQ
-313 GGLSVRVPIIQNGVT
+313 DGLSVRVPIIQNGVT

-344 VPLYGSTHYEWSITP
+344 VPLYGSTHYEWNITP
-359 STGASLTPL
+359 STGVSLTPL
-368 NGANKVTCYFDTAGT
+368 NGANKVTCHFDSAGT
-383 YRISVK
+383 YRISVR

-420 VCLTNTITLTTNDET
+420 VCLTNTITLATNDENNN
-435 DTSLCTWKV
+435 LFAWKV
-444 YDLANNQLVYTSPS
+444 YDLASNQLIYTSPS
-458 PTAQLSSNVIQN
+458 PAAHLSSNVIQN

-497 PAPTVAEMSP
+497 PAPTLAEMSP
-507 DNPTIA
+507 DNPTLA
-513 CPNSTIRLNATPSN
+513 CPNSSIRLNATSSN

-532 IWKPTCSSAS
+532 IWEPTCGSAS
-542 PTSVSGKE
+542 PTSVSGNE

-556 SEVCN
+556 SEVCD

-584 QFALEEAHLPKRIT
+584 QFVLAQTHLPRRIT
-598 VCPGTRIVW
+598 VCPGTRITW
-607 GNDIVPA
+607 GNDIVPE
-614 QDMVLYEWQ
+614 QDLVLYEWQ
-623 IQDLYQRYITVD
+623 IEDLFQRYITVD
-635 GDIHSGPN
+635 GNIHSGPN
-643 TFTVS
+643 TFNVN
-648 DINPAITN
+648 DIDPPITH

-662 YLSRRYCGDEK
+662 YLSRRYCGDK
-673 IDTVQITIYPMQQP
+673 KNDTVQIIIYPLQQP
-687 SLSFSPQDAICQHST
+687 SLSFSPQNAICQHST
-702 VLLSGSGCTTC
+702 VQLSGSGCTNC
-713 VDANGTGRYTWSF
+713 VDANTAGRYTWFF
-726 SDSPQTETGQT
+726 SDNFHSASGQT
-737 VSHTFDRPGN
+737 VSHTFDKPGN
-747 ILVTLTCNPY
+747 INVTLSCNPY
-757 DVCNNSNY
+757 DVCGNSNY
-765 LPSVTGI
+765 LPSVSGVIRVIPT
-772 IKVVP
+772 
-777 NPPAYSIGY
+777 PPAYSIGY
-786 DGTNVFLE
+786 DGTDVFIE
-794 PPLSSTDYAIRWGH
+794 PPLDPNDYDFYWTPSAPNR
-808 TSDTNNTVP
+808 NRVP
-817 ASLGGGVDYSCMIIS
+817 ATLGAGAIYSCQIVS
-832 RTNPRCTTEVKNEAI
+832 RTAPQCTTEVRNEAV
-847 LCQLL
+847 LCEPLN
-852 KMGSPSID
+852 MGQPVINYCDKKVSI
-860 YCNRTVSFSVIDPP
+860 SVLNPP

-879 SVLSGDVGNKII
+879 DVLSGDVGNQVVNG
-891 SGPFNEYLTLP
+891 SLNETLTLP
-902 VNSIGD
+902 VYSVGN

-914 AEAEDPCI
+914 AEAEAPCI
-922 SSTTMFTVDFLP
+922 SSTAVVTVDFLP

-942 SSIVI
+942 STIVI
-947 HNNSQ
+947 HNNSKY
-952 CLDASKVIMIKVTE
+952 LDGSKVIEIKVTE
-966 SGGNINYLT
+966 AGSNTNYLT
-975 FPVSQSVITY
+975 FPASQSVVTY
-985 PTGSGGHFTFELYAY
+985 PTGSGGHFTFDLYAY
-1000 DGMPLVPPCPIGSV
+1000 DGTPLVSPCPIGSV
-1014 DIANTSNLSVD
+1014 DIQNTSNLQVD
-1025 VTSANP
+1025 ITSANTG
-1031 VDDEHWTCDN
+1031 HIHQTCNN
-1041 TAIQLTATLPSPHTI
+1041 TAIQLTASLPSPHTI
-1056 VHSRWEFGDGGTC
+1056 IHSHWDFGDGGTC
-1069 LDTNGNSVYHTFRFI
+1069 LDTNGNSVYHTFRLDPHDLPDYI
-1084 PNNPSQYTVNVVVI
+1084 VNVIVT
-1098 DENGCINDTSFLITS
+1098 DENGCESHDTIKITS
-1113 HKNEL
+1113 SENVLKEESISIINNGGFPVCPENEVTLGYQINGNTPPPVIVADYDWSSSPNTNTYTHK
-1118 KDPLLQVQ
+1118 V
-1126 GNIIPICP
+1126 
-1134 GGTKI
+1134 
-1139 IEYWAGNSAPACS
+1139 Y
-1152 ATYHWSTE
+1152 
-1160 PLENHINTHETHY
+1160 Y

-1178 VIVTNDKYCKTEASV
+1178 VTVTNDNYCKTEATI

-1211 YCTGEEIV
+1211 YCAGEEVI
-1219 LYGKPDNE
+1219 LYGQPDND
-1227 NNYTYAWSVYES
+1227 NHYTYAWTIYED
-1239 VAQTTVPYTTG
+1239 VTHTTDAYTTG
-1250 TISFTAPS
+1250 TVHFTAANNS
-1258 YGCTYTI
+1258 CTYTI
-1265 NLTITNDEGC
+1265 NLTVTNDEGC

-1286 VAPPPAPSIS
+1286 VAPPPVPTIS
-1296 IDPTQHCIDQ
+1296 IDPSQYCIDQ
-1306 HPFKLYSVSS
+1306 GPVKLIGNNPS
-1316 PQMLHWSNGD
+1316 QMLHWSNGD
-1326 YGNTAYY
+1326 YGNTAFY

-1384 PVYGLLPLLQPY
+1384 PVYGLLPLHQPFSWIWFY
-1396 GWDWYFNNLLSQYA
+1396 NNLSSQQA
-1410 SFGYQPHPLMLPLT
+1410 PFGYQPHPLMLPLT
-1424 GFGSYYLTVNY
+1424 GFGSYYLSVKY
-1435 FEDCKS
+1435 FEDCNS

-1455 CDSIDISYTCKESY
+1455 CDSIDISYTYKDSY
-1469 VNNCHLIYVVNVTVC
+1469 VNNCHLMYVVNVTVC

-1520 PGNCYLFTLTL
+1520 PGNCYQFSLTL

-1565 NCSQLAS
+1565 NCSQLTS
-1572 GSITPNSTITG
+1572 GSITLNSTITG
-1583 VNTIYCDFSINV
+1583 INTTYCNFSINV
-1595 SGVTD
+1595 PGVTD
-1600 VLAVWSNPQSVVNYT
+1600 VLAVWSVPQSVVNYT

-1620 VNGLCAFSQGDLSDD
+1620 VSGLCAFRKGDLPYN

-1669 PIERAGRD
+1669 PLERAGRD
-1677 ADNSPD
+1677 TDNSPD

-1691 TGEVAIEMSNPLSG
+1691 TGEVAIEMSNPLK
-1705 VAIEMSNPLS
+1705 

-1720 GTSYKVLEILV
+1720 GTSDKVLEILV

-1743 GSDHFNISN
+1743 GTDHFNISN

>member
-12 ALILMCAVGFHAG
+12 ALLLMCAVGFHAG

-63 PYYYDELPHVLVA
+63 QYYYDELPQVLVA

-139 THHQAVRIVEKPV
+139 THHQTVRIVEKPV

-224 GCYDEEAFFIEVLQ
+224 GCYDEEEFLIKVLQ
-238 GYPLQLDCYGTVCEG
+238 GYPLQLDCYGTACEG
-253 STVTYHATSPSCTQ
+253 STVSYHATSPSCTQ

-279 GQGTPNITVT
+279 GQGTPDITVT

-359 STGASLTPL
+359 STGVSVTPL
-368 NGANKVTCYFDTAGT
+368 NGANIVTCLFNTPDTF
-383 YRISVK
+383 RISVK

-420 VCLTNTITLTTNDET
+420 VCLTNTITLTTNDENNN
-435 DTSLCTWKV
+435 LFTWNV

-458 PTAQLSSNVIQN
+458 PTAQFSSNVIQN

-482 YCNEATFVLTVKDPP
+482 YCNEATFVLTIKDPP
-497 PAPTVAEMSP
+497 PAPTVAEMDP

-532 IWKPTCSSAS
+532 IWEPTCGSAS
-542 PTSVSGKE
+542 PTSVSGEE

-556 SEVCN
+556 SEVCD

-584 QFALEEAHLPKRIT
+584 QFALGETHLPKRIT
-598 VCPGTRIVW
+598 VCPGARITW

-614 QDMVLYEWQ
+614 QEMVLYEWQ
-623 IQDLYQRYITVD
+623 IEDLFQRYITVD
-635 GDIHSGPN
+635 GSIHSGPN

-648 DINPAITN
+648 DIYTTFDSVP
-656 PISFQL
+656 FQL
-662 YLSRRYCGDEK
+662 YLSRRYCGDKK
-673 IDTVQITIYPMQQP
+673 IDTVQIIIYPMQHP
-687 SLSFSPQDAICQHST
+687 SLSFNPQDAICQNT
-702 VLLSGSGCTTC
+702 QVQLYGSGCTTC
-713 VDANGTGRYTWSF
+713 DDANGTGRYTWSF
-726 SDSPQTETGQT
+726 SDSPQTATGQT
-737 VSHTFDRPGN
+737 IYHTFDKPGD

-757 DVCNNSNY
+757 DVCDNSNY

-772 IKVVP
+772 IKVIP

-794 PPLSSTDYAIRWGH
+794 PQLSSTDYAIRWGH
-808 TSDTNNTVP
+808 TADTNNTVP
-817 ASLGGGVDYSCMIIS
+817 ASLGGGVDYSCIIIS
-832 RTNPRCTTEVKNEAI
+832 RTNPPCTTEVKNEAV
-847 LCQLL
+847 LCQPLQL
-852 KMGSPSID
+852 GPPSID
-860 YCNRTVSFSVIDPP
+860 YCNKTVSFSVLNPP

-879 SVLSGDVGNKII
+879 SVLSGDVGDQII
-891 SGPFNEYLTLP
+891 NGSLNEYLTLP
-902 VNSIGD
+902 VNSVGN

-914 AEAEDPCI
+914 AEADEPCF
-922 SSTTMFTVDFLP
+922 SSTKMFTVDFLP

-947 HNNSQ
+947 QNNSQ
-952 CLDASKVIMIKVTE
+952 CIDDSKVIMIKVTE
-966 SGGNINYLT
+966 AGGNINYLT
-975 FPVSQSVITY
+975 FPVNQSVITY

-1014 DIANTSNLSVD
+1014 DIANTSNLPLD
-1025 VTSANP
+1025 VTSANTG
-1031 VDDEHWTCDN
+1031 HIHQTCNN
-1041 TAIQLTATLPSPHTI
+1041 TAIQLTASLPSPHTI

-1069 LDTNGNSVYHTFRFI
+1069 LDINGNSVYHTFRYD
-1084 PNNPSQYTVNVVVI
+1084 PNDQSYSHYDLKVTI
-1098 DENGCINDTSFLITS
+1098 LDENGCSSIKNWEINSY
-1113 HKNEL
+1113 KNEL
-1118 KDPLLQVQ
+1118 KVESIYIYDDENL
-1126 GNIIPICP
+1126 PICP
-1134 GGTKI
+1134 GNEVTLEYRIDGNTPSPDI
-1139 IEYWAGNSAPACS
+1139 IADYDWSSSPNNNSYLHYVS
-1152 ATYHWSTE
+1152 
-1160 PLENHINTHETHY
+1160 Y

-1178 VIVTNDKYCKTEASV
+1178 VIVTNDNYCKTEASV
-1193 NVPFKNKP
+1193 NVRFKNKP

-1211 YCTGEEIV
+1211 YCVGETITFYGQPDMESQSNYSYEWTVCNNTTSQCSTYYTG
-1219 LYGKPDNE
+1219 
-1227 NNYTYAWSVYES
+1227 S
-1239 VAQTTVPYTTG
+1239 
-1250 TISFTAPS
+1250 ISFPTGDN
-1258 YGCTYTI
+1258 GCTYTADLI
-1265 NLTITNDEGC
+1265 VTDNNEGC
-1275 SAQADPVTITV
+1275 SAQAEPVTITV
-1286 VAPPPAPSIS
+1286 VAPPPAPGIS
-1296 IDPTQHCIDQ
+1296 KDPDQYCIDQ
-1306 HPFKLYSVSS
+1306 HPFKLISDNPS
-1316 PQMLHWSNGD
+1316 QLLHWSNGD

-1370 GCYKVCDYLSESTL
+1370 GCYKVCDSLAETSL

-1396 GWDWYFNNLLSQYA
+1396 GWDWYYNNLLSQNGL
-1410 SFGYQPHPLMLPLT
+1410 FGYQPHPLMLPLS
-1424 GFGSYYLTVNY
+1424 GFGSYYLSVNY
-1435 FEDCKS
+1435 FEECKS
-1441 TSKPLVLQEDDKCK
+1441 TSKPFVLQEDDVCK
-1455 CDSIDISYTCKESY
+1455 CDSIDIRYVCKDSH
-1469 VNNCHLIYVVNVTVC
+1469 VKDCHLIYEIEVTVC
-1484 NNSSRTHCFNHL
+1484 NNSHTTRTFNTL
-1496 DPLFDISSGNISI
+1496 TPLFNLTSGNITI
-1509 IANTFANPTIA
+1509 ISNTFTATSITPS
-1520 PGNCYLFTLTL
+1520 NCYNFTLEL
-1531 EVAVLDPSSVAFRLT
+1531 EVSILDPMVASFMIEGRKC
-1546 DDNCV
+1546 N
-1551 ECAVDFSIDLTPDI
+1551 VDFSIDLTPDI

-1620 VNGLCAFSQGDLSDD
+1620 VNGLCAFSQGDLSDG

-1677 ADNSPD
+1677 ADGSPD

-1691 TGEVAIEMSNPLSG
+1691 TGDV
-1705 VAIEMSNPLS
+1705 
-1715 GGSVV
+1715 SVV
-1720 GTSYKVLEILV
+1720 VTSDKVLEILV

-1752 LPSAAYIVRIKT
+1752 LPSAAYIVRVKT
-1764 QHDNADK
+1764 KHDNADK

>member
-1 MKNLLKIKHLA
+1 MKNLLKIKHLS
-12 ALILMCAVGFHAG
+12 ALLLMCAVGFHAG

-37 PNTGSHQYNV
+37 PNPGSRQYNV

-98 SWLVTGAASVSYND
+98 SWTVTGAASVSYND

-152 AVASSVPEYDAS
+152 AVASSVPDYDAS
-164 HTIYVCYGM
+164 HIIYVCYGM

-204 FLLQNVTTPCTV
+204 FLLQNVTTPCAV

-224 GCYDEEAFFIEVLQ
+224 GCYDEEEFFIEVLQ
-238 GYPLQLDCYGTVCEG
+238 GYPLQLDCYGTACEG

-279 GQGTPNITVT
+279 GQGTPDITVT

-336 EGEAVVYS
+336 EGEAVLYS

-406 VVVKPRLEILGDKE
+406 VVVKPRLEIRGDKE

-435 DTSLCTWKV
+435 NTSLFTWKV
-444 YDLANNQLVYTSPS
+444 YDLASNQLVYTSPS

-532 IWKPTCSSAS
+532 IWKPVCCT
-542 PTSVSGKE
+542 TYVSGNE
-550 VSITYG
+550 VSIAYG

-584 QFALEEAHLPKRIT
+584 QFALAETHLPKRIT

-607 GNDIVPA
+607 GNDIVPE
-614 QDMVLYEWQ
+614 QDLVLYEWQ
-623 IQDLYQRYITVD
+623 IQDLFQRYITVD
-635 GDIHSGPN
+635 GSIHSGPN

-648 DINPAITN
+648 DIYPAISDS
-656 PISFQL
+656 ISFQL

-673 IDTVQITIYPMQQP
+673 IDTVQIAIYPMQQP

-914 AEAEDPCI
+914 AESEDPCI

-934 DFSLQKAC
+934 YFSLQKAC

-966 SGGNINYLT
+966 AGGNINYLT

-1014 DIANTSNLSVD
+1014 DIANTSNLPLD
-1025 VTSANP
+1025 VTSANTG
-1031 VDDEHWTCDN
+1031 HIHQTCNN

-1056 VHSRWEFGDGGTC
+1056 VHSHWDFDDGGTY
-1069 LDTNGNSVYHTFRFI
+1069 LDTNGNSVYHTFRFDPHES
-1084 PNNPSQYTVNVVVI
+1084 PNYIVDVI
-1098 DENGCINDTSFLITS
+1098 VTDDNGCESHDTLKITS
-1113 HKNEL
+1113 YKNEL
-1118 KDPLLQVQ
+1118 VPESLEIDGETPVT
-1126 GNIIPICP
+1126 CP
-1134 GGTKI
+1134 GDNRTIMYLVNGYIPQCTTAR
-1139 IEYWAGNSAPACS
+1139 YN
-1152 ATYHWSTE
+1152 WSIDPSLTLH
-1160 PLENHINTHETHY
+1160 PVYTHETHY

-1178 VIVTNDKYCKTEASV
+1178 VVVTNANYCKTEASV

-1201 SAIIIPKKYY
+1201 SAVIIPKKYY

-1306 HPFKLYSVSS
+1306 HPVKLVSNNPS
-1316 PQMLHWSNGD
+1316 QLLHWSNGD

-1370 GCYKVCDYLSESTL
+1370 GCYKVCDSLAETSL

-1396 GWDWYFNNLLSQYA
+1396 GWDWYYNNYLSQYGP
-1410 SFGYQPHPLMLPLT
+1410 FGYQPYPLMLPLN
-1424 GFGSYYLTVNY
+1424 GFGSYYLSVNY
-1435 FEDCKS
+1435 YEECKS
-1441 TSKPLVLQEDDKCK
+1441 TSKPFVLQEDDVCK
-1455 CDSIDISYTCKESY
+1455 CDSIDISYVCKDSH
-1469 VNNCHLIYVVNVTVC
+1469 VKDCHLIYEIDVTVC
-1484 NNSSRTHCFNHL
+1484 NNSHTTRTFNTL
-1496 DPLFDISSGNISI
+1496 TPLFDLISGNITI
-1509 IANTFANPTIA
+1509 TNNTFAATSITPS
-1520 PGNCYLFTLTL
+1520 NCYYFTLEL
-1531 EVAVLDPSSVAFRLT
+1531 EVSILDPMVASFMIKGSKC
-1546 DDNCV
+1546 N
-1551 ECAVDFSIDLTPDI
+1551 VDFSIDLTPDI

-1583 VNTIYCDFSINV
+1583 VNTIYCDFSIYV

-1620 VNGLCAFSQGDLSDD
+1620 VNGLCAFSQGDLSDGV
-1635 ETACVYALVC
+1635 TACVYALVC

-1669 PIERAGRD
+1669 PTERAGRD

-1705 VAIEMSNPLS
+1705 
-1715 GGSVV
+1715 GSVV
-1720 GTSYKVLEILV
+1720 GTSDKVLEILV

>member
-37 PNTGSHQYNV
+37 PNPGSRQYNV

-98 SWLVTGAASVSYND
+98 SWTVTGAASVSYND

-152 AVASSVPEYDAS
+152 AVAFSVPDYDAS
-164 HTIYVCYGM
+164 HIIYVCYGM

-224 GCYDEEAFFIEVLQ
+224 GCYDEEEFFIEVLQ

-279 GQGTPNITVT
+279 GQGTPDITVT

-389 YKCDF
+389 YQCDF
-394 LACGEFR
+394 LSCGEFH

-435 DTSLCTWKV
+435 NTSLCTWKV
-444 YDLANNQLVYTSPS
+444 YNLANNQLVYTSPL

-507 DNPTIA
+507 ENPTIA
-513 CPNSTIRLNATPSN
+513 CPNSTIRLNATSSN

-542 PTSVSGKE
+542 PPSVSGKE

-607 GNDIVPA
+607 GNDIVPE
-614 QDMVLYEWQ
+614 QDLVLYEWQ
-623 IQDLYQRYITVD
+623 IEDLFQRYITVE
-635 GDIHSGPN
+635 GDIHNSSN
-643 TFTVS
+643 TFMIS
-648 DINPAITN
+648 DIDTVMPDS
-656 PISFQL
+656 ISFKIYL
-662 YLSRRYCGDEK
+662 YRHYCGDEK
-673 IDTVQITIYPMQQP
+673 KDSVRITIFPMQQL
-687 SLSFSPQDAICQHST
+687 SLSFSPQDAICQNST
-702 VLLSGSGCTTC
+702 ILLSGSGCTTC
-713 VDANGTGRYTWSF
+713 DDANGTGKYTWFF
-726 SDSPQTETGQT
+726 SDNHQSATGQT
-737 VSHTFDRPGN
+737 VSHTFNRPGD

-757 DVCNNSNY
+757 DVCSNSNY
-765 LPSVTGI
+765 LPSVSGT

-934 DFSLQKAC
+934 YFSLQKAC

-966 SGGNINYLT
+966 AGGNINYLT
-975 FPVSQSVITY
+975 FPV
-985 PTGSGGHFTFELYAY
+985 LYAY

-1014 DIANTSNLSVD
+1014 DIANTSNLSVS

-1031 VDDEHWTCDN
+1031 VNDEHWTCNN
-1041 TAIQLTATLPSPHTI
+1041 TAIQLTASLPLPHTI
-1056 VHSRWEFGDGGTC
+1056 VHSRWIFRDGGTC
-1069 LDTNGNSVYHTFRFI
+1069 LDTSGNSVYHTFRYD
-1084 PNNPSQYTVNVVVI
+1084 PNNQNLSQYNLKVEVI
-1098 DENGCINDTSFLITS
+1098 DENGCKSFGNIIIHS
-1113 HKNEL
+1113 NPNEL
-1118 KDPLLQVQ
+1118 KDESLEISTNSPITCPD
-1126 GNIIPICP
+1126 NIRIINYLAN
-1134 GGTKI
+1134 GT
-1139 IEYWAGNSAPACS
+1139 APACS

-1160 PLENHINTHETHY
+1160 PLEDHINTHETHY

-1193 NVPFKNKP
+1193 NVRFKNKP
-1201 SAIIIPKKYY
+1201 SAVIIPKKYY
-1211 YCTGEEIV
+1211 YCVGETITFYGQPDMESQSNYSYEWTVCNNTTSQCSTYYTG
-1219 LYGKPDNE
+1219 
-1227 NNYTYAWSVYES
+1227 S
-1239 VAQTTVPYTTG
+1239 
-1250 TISFTAPS
+1250 ISFPTGDN
-1258 YGCTYTI
+1258 GCTYTAD
-1265 NLTITNDEGC
+1265 LTVTDNNEGC
-1275 SAQADPVTITV
+1275 SAQAEPVTIRV
-1286 VAPPPAPSIS
+1286 VAPPPAPGIS
-1296 IDPTQHCIDQ
+1296 KDPDQHCIDQ

-1370 GCYKVCDYLSESTL
+1370 GCYKVCDSLAETSL

-1396 GWDWYFNNLLSQYA
+1396 GWDWYYNNYLSQNGP
-1410 SFGYQPHPLMLPLT
+1410 FGYQPYPLMLPLN
-1424 GFGSYYLTVNY
+1424 GFGSYYLSVNY
-1435 FEDCKS
+1435 FEECKS
-1441 TSKPLVLQEDDKCK
+1441 TSKPFVLQEDDVCK
-1455 CDSIDISYTCKESY
+1455 CDSIDISYVCKDSY
-1469 VNNCHLIYVVNVTVC
+1469 VENCHLIYEIDVTVC
-1484 NNSSRTHCFNHL
+1484 NNSHTTRTFNTL
-1496 DPLFDISSGNISI
+1496 TPLFDLISGNITI
-1509 IANTFANPTIA
+1509 TNNTFAATSITPS
-1520 PGNCYLFTLTL
+1520 NCYYFTLEL
-1531 EVAVLDPSSVAFRLT
+1531 EVSILDPMVASFMIKGSKC
-1546 DDNCV
+1546 N
-1551 ECAVDFSIDLTPDI
+1551 VDFSIDLTPDI

-1583 VNTIYCDFSINV
+1583 VNTIYCDFSIYV

-1620 VNGLCAFSQGDLSDD
+1620 VNGLCAFSQGDLSDGV
-1635 ETACVYALVC
+1635 TACVYALVC

-1720 GTSYKVLEILV
+1720 GTSDKVLEILV

>member
-1 MKNLLKIKHLA
+1 MKDLLNLIRLA
-12 ALILMCAVGFHAG
+12 ALLLMCAVGFHAG
-25 AQEDRVTPPDPD
+25 AQEDRVTPPDPN
-37 PNTGSHQYNV
+37 PGSRQYNV

-55 KCLLPNEG
+55 KCVLPNDG
-63 PYYYDELPHVLVA
+63 QYYYDELPHVLVA

-139 THHQAVRIVEKPV
+139 TRHQAVRIVEKPV

-224 GCYDEEAFFIEVLQ
+224 GCYDEEEFLIKVLQ
-238 GYPLQLDCYGTVCEG
+238 GHPLQLDCYGTACEG
-253 STVTYHATSPSCTQ
+253 STVSYHATSPSCTQ
-267 YFWSIEGGHLVN
+267 YFWSIEGGHLVS
-279 GQGTPNITVT
+279 GQGTPDITVT
-289 WDSPLDGYGIISL
+289 WDNPLDGYGIISL

-313 GGLSVRVPIIQNGVT
+313 GGLSVRVPIIQNGVA

-359 STGASLTPL
+359 STGVSVTPL
-368 NGANKVTCYFDTAGT
+368 NGANKVTCLFNTPDTF
-383 YRISVK
+383 RISVK

-420 VCLTNTITLTTNDET
+420 VCRTNTITLTTNDENNN
-435 DTSLCTWKV
+435 LFTWNV
-444 YDLANNQLVYTSPS
+444 YDLANNQLIYTSPS
-458 PTAQLSSNVIQN
+458 PTDQLASNVIQN

-482 YCNEATFVLTVKDPP
+482 YCNEATFVLTIKDPP

-532 IWKPTCSSAS
+532 IWEACSTAT
-542 PTSVSGKE
+542 PAVVSGEE

-561 VEVYH
+561 VNVYH
-566 YDRELQCRSLN
+566 YDRELQCRSRTS
-577 AYTHQVA
+577 YTHTVVPFVLA
-584 QFALEEAHLPKRIT
+584 QTHLPKRIT

-607 GNDIVPA
+607 GNDIVPE
-614 QDMVLYEWQ
+614 QDLVLYEWQ

-648 DINPAITN
+648 DINPAISN

-673 IDTVQITIYPMQQP
+673 IDTVQIIIYPMQHP
-687 SLSFSPQDAICQHST
+687 SLSFDPQDAICQNSQ
-702 VLLSGSGCTTC
+702 VQLSGSGCTTC
-713 VDANGTGRYTWSF
+713 VDANAIGRYTWSF
-726 SDSPQTETGQT
+726 SDSPQTATGQT
-737 VSHTFDRPGN
+737 IYHTFDKPGD

-757 DVCNNSNY
+757 DVCDNSNY

-772 IKVVP
+772 IKVIP

-808 TSDTNNTVP
+808 TADTNNTVP
-817 ASLGGGVDYSCMIIS
+817 ASLGGGMDYSCMIIS
-832 RTNPRCTTEVKNEAI
+832 RTNPRCTTMIKNEAV
-847 LCQLL
+847 LCQPLQL
-852 KMGSPSID
+852 GPPSID
-860 YCNRTVSFSVIDPP
+860 YCNKTVSFSVLNPP

-879 SVLSGDVGNKII
+879 SVLSGDVGDQII
-891 SGPFNEYLTLP
+891 NGSLNEYLTLP
-902 VNSIGD
+902 VNSVGN

-914 AEAEDPCI
+914 AEADEPCF

-934 DFSLQKAC
+934 YFSLQKAC
-942 SSIVI
+942 STIVI
-947 HNNSQ
+947 RNNSKY
-952 CLDASKVIMIKVTE
+952 LDGSKMLQINVKD
-966 SGGNINYLT
+966 GNGIILNNLI
-975 FPVSQSVITY
+975 FPVSQSEVTY
-985 PTGSGGHFTFELYAY
+985 PTGGGGHFTFELYSY
-1000 DGMPLVPPCPIGSV
+1000 DGTPLVPPCTIGSV
-1014 DIANTSNLSVD
+1014 DIQNTSDLPLPVN
-1025 VTSANP
+1025 VTSANTG
-1031 VDDEHWTCDN
+1031 HIHQTCDN
-1041 TAIQLTATLPSPHTI
+1041 TAIQLTASLPSPHTI
-1056 VHSRWEFGDGGTC
+1056 VHSHWDFDDGGTY
-1069 LDTNGNSVYHTFRFI
+1069 LDTNGNSVYHTFEFRSI
-1084 PNNPSQYTVNVVVI
+1084 NTDYSLYMVTVDI
-1098 DENGCINDTSFLITS
+1098 KDENGCEHQGRIEIKSFE
-1113 HKNEL
+1113 NEL
-1118 KDPLLQVQ
+1118 KDESIYINAL
-1126 GNIIPICP
+1126 NFPICP
-1134 GGTKI
+1134 GNDVTL
-1139 IEYWAGNSAPACS
+1139 EYQINDNTPPTDLIADYDWSSSPNNNSYLHYVS
-1152 ATYHWSTE
+1152 
-1160 PLENHINTHETHY
+1160 Y

-1178 VIVTNDKYCKTEASV
+1178 VIVTNDNYCKTEASV
-1193 NVPFKNKP
+1193 NVRFKNKP

-1239 VAQTTVPYTTG
+1239 IAQTTIPYTTG
-1250 TISFTAPS
+1250 TIRFTAPS

-1286 VAPPPAPSIS
+1286 VAPPLAPGIS
-1296 IDPTQHCIDQ
+1296 KDPNQHCIDQ
-1306 HPFKLYSVSS
+1306 HPFKLISNNPS
-1316 PQMLHWSNGD
+1316 QLLHWSNGD

-1370 GCYKVCDYLSESTL
+1370 GCYKVCDSLSETSL

-1396 GWDWYFNNLLSQYA
+1396 GWDWYYNNLLSQNGL
-1410 SFGYQPHPLMLPLT
+1410 FGYQPHPLMLPLS
-1424 GFGSYYLTVNY
+1424 GFGSYHLSVNY
-1435 FEDCKS
+1435 FEDCQS
-1441 TSKPLVLQEDDKCK
+1441 TSKPFVLQEDDVCK
-1455 CDSIDISYTCKESY
+1455 CDSIDIRYVCKDSH
-1469 VNNCHLIYVVNVTVC
+1469 VKDCHLIYEIEVTVC
-1484 NNSSRTHCFNHL
+1484 NNSHTTRTFNTL
-1496 DPLFDISSGNISI
+1496 TPLFNLISGNITITS
-1509 IANTFANPTIA
+1509 NTFTATSITPS
-1520 PGNCYLFTLTL
+1520 NCYNFTLEL
-1531 EVAVLDPSSVAFRLT
+1531 EVSILDPMVASFMIEGSKC
-1546 DDNCV
+1546 N
-1551 ECAVDFSIDLTPDI
+1551 VDFSIDLTPDI

-1620 VNGLCAFSQGDLSDD
+1620 VSGLCAFGQGDLSDG

-1645 VDKKLCIYYYCV
+1645 VDKELCIYYYCV

-1669 PIERAGRD
+1669 PLERAGRD

-1691 TGEVAIEMSNPLSG
+1691 TGDV
-1705 VAIEMSNPLS
+1705 
-1715 GGSVV
+1715 SVV
-1720 GTSYKVLEILV
+1720 GTSDKVLEILV

-1764 QHDNADK
+1764 SPSPLERGTAKPGGMSTTETPAK
-1771 ITYLKLVKK
+1771 ITYLKLIKK

>member
-224 GCYDEEAFFIEVLQ
+224 GCYDEEEFFIEVLQ
-238 GYPLQLDCYGTVCEG
+238 GYPLQLDCYGTACEG

-435 DTSLCTWKV
+435 NTSLCTWKV
-444 YDLANNQLVYTSPS
+444 YNLANNQLVYTSPS
-458 PTAQLSSNVIQN
+458 PTAQFSSNVIQN
-470 AGRYRITAENSN
+470 AGRYRITAENIN

-513 CPNSTIRLNATPSN
+513 CPNSTIRLNATSSN

-532 IWKPTCSSAS
+532 IWKPICCT
-542 PTSVSGKE
+542 TYVSGNE

-598 VCPGTRIVW
+598 VCPGTRITW
-607 GNDIVPA
+607 GNDIVPE
-614 QDMVLYEWQ
+614 QDLVLYEWQ

-635 GDIHSGPN
+635 GDIHRGPN

-966 SGGNINYLT
+966 AGGNINYLT

-985 PTGSGGHFTFELYAY
+985 PTGSGGHFTIELYSY

-1014 DIANTSNLSVD
+1014 DIENTSNLQVE
-1025 VTSANP
+1025 VTSANTG
-1031 VDDEHWTCDN
+1031 HIHQTCNN

-1056 VHSRWEFGDGGTC
+1056 VHSRWDFGDGGTS
-1069 LDTNGNSVYHTFRFI
+1069 LDTNGNSVYHTFRFD
-1084 PNNPSQYTVNVVVI
+1084 PNNPLVYTVNVFVT
-1098 DENGCINDTSFLITS
+1098 DENGCESHDTLKITSFE
-1113 HKNEL
+1113 NEL
-1118 KDPLLQVQ
+1118 KEESISIYINGDFPVCPENEVTLGYQIN
-1126 GNIIPICP
+1126 GNTPPIDLVADYNWSSSP
-1134 GGTKI
+1134 NT
-1139 IEYWAGNSAPACS
+1139 N
-1152 ATYHWSTE
+1152 TY
-1160 PLENHINTHETHY
+1160 THKVYY

-1178 VIVTNDKYCKTEASV
+1178 VTVTNDNYCKTEATI

-1211 YCTGEEIV
+1211 YCAGEEVI
-1219 LYGKPDNE
+1219 LYGQPDNG
-1227 NNYTYAWSVYES
+1227 NHYTYAWTVYEDETH
-1239 VAQTTVPYTTG
+1239 TTVAYTTG
-1250 TISFTAPS
+1250 TVHFTAADNS
-1258 YGCTYTI
+1258 CTYTI
-1265 NLTITNDEGC
+1265 NLTVTNDEGC

-1306 HPFKLYSVSS
+1306 HPVKLVSNNPS
-1316 PQMLHWSNGD
+1316 QLLHWSNGD

-1370 GCYKVCDYLSESTL
+1370 GCYKVCDSLAETSL

-1396 GWDWYFNNLLSQYA
+1396 GWDWYYNNYLSQYGP
-1410 SFGYQPHPLMLPLT
+1410 FGYQPYPLMLPLN
-1424 GFGSYYLTVNY
+1424 GFGSYYLSVNY
-1435 FEDCKS
+1435 FEECKS
-1441 TSKPLVLQEDDKCK
+1441 TSKPFVLQEDDVCK
-1455 CDSIDISYTCKESY
+1455 CDSIDISYVCKDSY
-1469 VNNCHLIYVVNVTVC
+1469 VENCHLIYEIYVTVC
-1484 NNSSRTHCFNHL
+1484 NNSHTTRTFNSL
-1496 DPLFDISSGNISI
+1496 TPLFNLTSGNITIISNTFTATSISSGN
-1509 IANTFANPTIA
+1509 
-1520 PGNCYLFTLTL
+1520 CYNFTLEL
-1531 EVAVLDPSSVAFRLT
+1531 EVSILDPMVASFMIKGSKC
-1546 DDNCV
+1546 N
-1551 ECAVDFSIDLTPDI
+1551 VDFSIDLTPDI
-1565 NCSQLAS
+1565 NCSQLAT
-1572 GSITPNSTITG
+1572 GLITPNGTITG

-1691 TGEVAIEMSNPLSG
+1691 TGDV
-1705 VAIEMSNPLS
+1705 
-1715 GGSVV
+1715 SVV
-1720 GTSYKVLEILV
+1720 GTSDKVLEILV

-1764 QHDNADK
+1764 SPSPLERGTAKPGGMSTTETPAK
-1771 ITYLKLVKK
+1771 ITYLKLIKK